1 MKYNH
6 ELIVPD
12 EGLPFKMFIF
22 EGKDGNYKRETH
34 TGIVLWRFLRS
45 VRGNFVSISKR
56 SRILLCRENL

>member
-22 EGKDGNYKRETH
+22 EGKDGNYKRDALASFC
-34 TGIVLWRFLRS
+34 GDFCGL
-45 VRGNFVSISKR
+45 
-56 SRILLCRENL
+56 

>member
-34 TGIVLWRFLRS
+34 WHRS
-45 VRGNFVSISKR
+45 VRRFCG
-56 SRILLCRENL
+56 L

>member
-22 EGKDGNYKRETH
+22 EGKDGNYKREMHWHCIADTDP
-34 TGIVLWRFLRS
+34 V
-45 VRGNFVSISKR
+45 V
-56 SRILLCRENL
+56 

>member
-34 TGIVLWRFLRS
+34 WHRS
-45 VRGNFVSISKR
+45 VEIFAVCDGE
-56 SRILLCRENL
+56 LCFYIKEKP

>member
-22 EGKDGNYKRETH
+22 EGKDGNYKREMH
-34 TGIVLWRFLRS
+34 WHRS

>member
-22 EGKDGNYKRETH
+22 EGKDGNYKREMH
-34 TGIVLWRFLRS
+34 WHRSVEILRS

>member
-22 EGKDGNYKRETH
+22 EGKDGNYKREMH
-34 TGIVLWRFLRS
+34 WHRS
-45 VRGNFVSISKR
+45 VEFFTVCDYPCPCFFVE
-56 SRILLCRENL
+56 LLFV

>member
-12 EGLPFKMFIF
+12 EGLPFKMFIL
-22 EGKDGNYKRETH
+22 RARMAIISVRC

>member
-34 TGIVLWRFLRS
+34 WHRSVEILRS
-45 VRGNFVSISKR
+45 VMGNFVFISKR

>member
-34 TGIVLWRFLRS
+34 WHRS
-45 VRGNFVSISKR
+45 VEIFAVCDG
-56 SRILLCRENL
+56 ILLDSPNRTWLLFGL